1 MAKAKAFAF
10 SVFGDKKL
18 KRAFKRLGQKVEQ
31 KVLKGAAGLAMN
43 PILSAARRLVPVRSG
58 QLKRSLGKRARTYKG
73 IHIVF
78 IGPRSGFKT
87 LYKDRRVN
95 PTQYAHLVE
104 FGTVNSPARPFL
116 RPAYDANRMAVLSRL
131 RKEVGK
137 RIEREVKKLR
147 AA

>member
-1 MAKAKAFAF
+1 MPVKT
-10 SVFGDKKL
+10 G
-18 KRAFKRLGQKVEQ
+18 RLRD
-31 KVLKGAAGLAMN
+31 
-43 PILSAARRLVPVRSG
+43 SLVV
-58 QLKRSLGKRARTYKG
+58 K
-73 IHIVF
+73 
-78 IGPRSGFKT
+78 
-87 LYKDRRVN
+87 KDRTRPGVVVVHVGATYAA
-95 PTQYAHLVE
+95 PHAHLVE